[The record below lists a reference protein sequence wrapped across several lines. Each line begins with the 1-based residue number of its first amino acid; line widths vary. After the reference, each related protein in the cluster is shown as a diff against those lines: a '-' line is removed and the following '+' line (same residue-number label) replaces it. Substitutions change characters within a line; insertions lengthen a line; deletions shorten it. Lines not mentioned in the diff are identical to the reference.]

1 MRPRVAAM
9 RSPAKQFTSNLAP
22 GKTVTVSMRD
32 IDRYRRT
39 VRPDSPAERPE
50 PRAGSVRAG
59 LGP

>member
-1 MRPRVAAM
+1 M